1 MENLYTIIIL
11 LIMLVLIFSFI
22 SKDKNKRY
30 KYIENVY
37 FPNSIDMTLKKEFP
51 YLTDEDISLVK
62 QGLKEYL
69 KLYVLSRRGRI
80 ILPSVAINLA
90 FIEFIKTT
98 EYVNFT
104 KNVFKFY
111 FTDILMKNDNIIDN
125 DLKIVWTLAC
135 ENENINPNNPDKLP
149 LIFSIDSQ
157 LSIENGFRFTIDETN
172 DDSYINLNKIGSVS
186 KMSVYGGRG
195 F

>member
-80 ILPSVAINLA
+80 ILPSLAINLA

-135 ENENINPNNPDKLP
+135 ENEDINPDIPDKLP

-157 LSIENGFRFTIDETN
+157 LNIENGFRFTIDEIN
-172 DDSYINLNKIGSVS
+172 DDSYINVNKIGSIS
-186 KMSVYGGRG
+186 KMSVYGGRSL
-195 F
+195 

>member
-135 ENENINPNNPDKLP
+135 ENEDINPDIPDKLP

-157 LSIENGFRFTIDETN
+157 LNIENGFRFTIDEIN
-172 DDSYINLNKIGSVS
+172 DDSYINVNKIGSIS
-186 KMSVYGGRG
+186 KMSVYGGRSL
-195 F
+195 